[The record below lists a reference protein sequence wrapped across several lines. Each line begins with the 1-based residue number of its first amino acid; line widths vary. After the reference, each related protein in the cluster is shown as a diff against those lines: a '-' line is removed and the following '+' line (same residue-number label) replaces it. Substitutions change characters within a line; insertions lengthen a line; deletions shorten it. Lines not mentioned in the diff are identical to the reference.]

1 MSRNFTQE
9 ATTLL
14 ALQPQTLKETG
25 DRLEAIGRL
34 LGETCQAITDTRKLL
49 AEVVEAV
56 VAYQSCGTTSTPAA
70 IRFEAGL
77 NRAIREA
84 KEAL

>member
-14 ALQPQTLKETG
+14 ALQPQTPKETG

-49 AEVVEAV
+49 AKLVEAGEPFHV
-56 VAYQSCGTTSTPAA
+56 WDRITSKQHHHFRAA
-70 IRFEAGL
+70 LDA
-77 NRAIREA
+77 A